1 MLALNMSFAVG
12 VDISM
17 QRGRVAAEE
26 AVLDAV
32 LVSVSSDI
40 HWHDDLFAA

>member
-1 MLALNMSFAVG
+1 MLTLNTSFAVG

-17 QRGRVAAEE
+17 QRGRVAAEG

-32 LVSVSSDI
+32 LVSASSDI
-40 HWHDDLFAA
+40 HWNDDLFAA